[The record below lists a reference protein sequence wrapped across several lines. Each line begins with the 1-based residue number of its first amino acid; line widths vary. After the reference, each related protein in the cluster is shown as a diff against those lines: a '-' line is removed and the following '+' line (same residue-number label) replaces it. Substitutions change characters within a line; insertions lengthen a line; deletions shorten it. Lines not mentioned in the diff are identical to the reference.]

1 MMKWLRAHTKKIMV
15 GVVLLAMLAF
25 LGSEAMFSLLSPQD
39 KSVPVARAFGREI
52 TNFDLLPAQSDITAL
67 DALGAQWRYD
77 ADGRMNVEH
86 WYVLLMEAERAGVVV
101 SDAEVEDEINAVQQ
115 SLTQRGVTQSLFDLL
130 RTQKDI
136 TPPALRR
143 AVRNHIM
150 IRKHAGNVHMASVP
164 SEPEVRHW
172 VRDTEDKVKVRIATL
187 DAQLFFKDTIPVTAE
202 ELAEQFEKNKDYLAA
217 DSPTGYGYK
226 YPRRVKL
233 QYVVAHLNT
242 LSGQMTPSLDELTA
256 YWKSNRAKYQK
267 VTYEVPPI
275 ATTQPEGQPPPE
287 PKRVTVEKTFS
298 EARPDVER
306 DVKTRNAQQTAE
318 QALRKIA
325 SLLGR
330 PWQGV
335 RTDAQ
340 TGYKPIPAGVDA
352 PDFMKNIVAQVEREL
367 NIKLT
372 YVETPLMTAEEIRQ
386 DADLRSFTMAG
397 EGPSGLAIRDYA
409 FRVPPFYK
417 HEAGADMGLS
427 LQFFQPPDAP
437 LTANTF
443 AFADGKFVPAVE
455 RVGLFRVIEAKDAE
469 VPAALNDVRTQ
480 VERDVQMQKAFDE
493 MEPIAQELYAASLRI
508 GLQAAASHFPDK
520 LTPGSV
526 TDKPTIDAGPFAR
539 MTRIDQQRM
548 MTALREGKP
557 MLEPWNVVGVGSSQ
571 EFIDAVFA
579 MTQEGWRPVPAT
591 ATDGPGLAAAAT
603 QPALLPEPK
612 ITVVSVPRLKKK
624 FVVELLEHTPVD
636 ETRYETDLRQTGYF
650 ALLSSRAAAMRWLW
664 FDLKHIEAR
673 SGFSRIAEEP
683 TSPSADG
690 LAPQPAK
697 AAMP

>member
-25 LGSEAMFSLLSPQD
+25 LGSEAMFQLLSPQD
-39 KSVPVARAFGREI
+39 TAIPVARAFGTEI
-52 TNFDLLPAQSDITAL
+52 TNFDLRPAQSDVTAL

-77 ADGRMNVEH
+77 ADGKMSVEH
-86 WYVLLMEAERAGVVV
+86 WFVLLKEAERAGVVV
-101 SDAEVEDEINAVQQ
+101 SDSEVEDEINAVQQ
-115 SLTQRGVTQSLFDLL
+115 SMTQRGLTQSLFDVL
-130 RTQKDI
+130 RTQKNI
-136 TPPALRR
+136 TPPELRR
-143 AVRNHIM
+143 AVHNHIM

-172 VRDTEDKVKVRIATL
+172 VRETEDKIKARIATL

-202 ELAEQFEKNKDYLAA
+202 ELAQQFEKNKDYLAA

-226 YPRRVKL
+226 YPQRVKL
-233 QYVVAHLNT
+233 QYVVAHIST
-242 LSGQMTPSLDELTA
+242 LSGQIAPSLDELTA
-256 YWKSNRAKYQK
+256 YWKSNRTKYQK
-267 VTYEVPPI
+267 VTYDVPPI
-275 ATTQPEGQPPPE
+275 TTTQPEGTPPPE

-306 DVKTRNAQQTAE
+306 DVKSRNAQQAAD
-318 QALRKIA
+318 QAMRKIA
-325 SLLGR
+325 SLLSR

-352 PDFMKNIVAQVEREL
+352 PDYMKNIVAQVEREM

-372 YVETPLMTAEEIRQ
+372 YAESPLMSA
-386 DADLRSFTMAG
+386 DDLRNDSDLRNLVLGG
-397 EGPSGLAIRDYA
+397 EGQSGLMIRDYA
-409 FRVPPFYK
+409 FRVPPFHK
-417 HEAGADMGLS
+417 HEAGAELVLS
-427 LQFFQPPDAP
+427 LQLFQSPDAP

-455 RVGLFRVIEAKDAE
+455 RIGLFRVIEAKESE
-469 VPAALNDVRTQ
+469 VPAAMNDVLTQ

-493 MEPIAQELYAASLRI
+493 MEPVAQQLYAAALRV

-520 LTPGSV
+520 LTPASIN
-526 TDKPTIDAGPFAR
+526 DKPTTDAGPFAR

-548 MTALREGKP
+548 MSALREGKP

-571 EFIDAVFA
+571 EFVDAVFA

-591 ATDGPGLAAAAT
+591 ATDGPGMAAAAT
-603 QPALLPEPK
+603 QPALIPEPK
-612 ITVVSVPRLKKK
+612 ITIVSVPKLKKK

-650 ALLSSRAAAMRWLW
+650 ALLSSRAAAMRWSW
-664 FDLKHIEAR
+664 FDVKHIESR

-683 TSPSADG
+683 TPPSSGG
-690 LAPQPAK
+690 LAPNPAQ

>member
-1 MMKWLRAHTKKIMV
+1 MMKWFRAHTKKIMV

-25 LGSEAMFSLLSPQD
+25 LGSEAMFQLLSPKD
-39 KSVPVARAFGREI
+39 TAVPVARAFGETI
-52 TNFDLLPAQSDITAL
+52 SNLDLLPAQSDISVL
-67 DALGAQWRYD
+67 EALGAQWRYD
-77 ADGRMNVEH
+77 ADGKMSVEH
-86 WYVLLMEAERAGVVV
+86 WYVLLKEAERAGVVV
-101 SDAEVEDEINAVQQ
+101 ADSEVEDEINAVQQ
-115 SLTQRGVTQSLFDLL
+115 SLTQRNITQNIFDLL

-136 TPPALRR
+136 TPPVLRR

-172 VRDTEDKVKVRIATL
+172 VHETEDKVKVRLATL

-202 ELAEQFEKNKDYLAA
+202 ELAEQFEKNKDYLAG

-233 QYVVAHLNT
+233 QYVVAHVNT

-267 VTYEVPPI
+267 VTYDVPPI
-275 ATTQPEGQPPPE
+275 ATTQPEGAPPPE
-287 PKRVTVEKTFS
+287 PKRVTTEKTFS

-306 DVKTRNAQQTAE
+306 DVRARSAQQAAE
-318 QALRKIA
+318 QSIRKLA
-325 SLLGR
+325 SLMSR

-335 RTDAQ
+335 RTDPQ
-340 TGYKPIPAGVDA
+340 TGYKPIPTGVDA
-352 PDFMKNIVAQVEREL
+352 PDYMKNLVAQVERES

-372 YVETPLMTAEEIRQ
+372 YVETPLMSAE
-386 DADLRSFTMAG
+386 DLRNDSDLRNLVLGG
-397 EGPSGLAIRDYA
+397 EGQSGLTIRDYA
-409 FRVPPFYK
+409 FRVPLFHK
-417 HEAGADMGLS
+417 HEAGSELVLS
-427 LQFFQPPDAP
+427 LQLYQAPDAP
-437 LTANTF
+437 LTATTF

-455 RVGLFRVIEAKDAE
+455 RIGLFRVIEAKEAE
-469 VPAALNDVRTQ
+469 VPSAMNDVLSQ

-493 MEPIAQELYAASLRI
+493 MEPTAQQLYAASLRI

-520 LTPGSV
+520 LTPASV
-526 TDKPTIDAGPFAR
+526 NDKPTTDVGPFAR

-548 MTALREGKP
+548 MSALREGKP

-591 ATDGPGLAAAAT
+591 ATDGPGMAAAAT
-603 QPALLPEPK
+603 QPALIPEPK
-612 ITVVSVPRLKKK
+612 VTVVSVPKLKKK

-650 ALLSSRAAAMRWLW
+650 ALLSSRAAAMRWSW
-664 FDLKHIEAR
+664 FDVKHIESR
-673 SGFSRIAEEP
+673 SGFSRISQEP
-683 TSPSADG
+683 TPPSADG